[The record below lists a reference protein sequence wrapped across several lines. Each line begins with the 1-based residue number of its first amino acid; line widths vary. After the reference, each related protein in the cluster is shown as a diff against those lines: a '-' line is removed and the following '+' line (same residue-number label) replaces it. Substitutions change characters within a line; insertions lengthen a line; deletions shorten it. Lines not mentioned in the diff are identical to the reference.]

1 MNNKERRKGELFWK
15 TLNLFVNLTFLLLAI
30 TIMTILLKNDNYRAD
45 LLSYQVALTELRQDV
60 NKANQSNF
68 TYLEDK
74 ANRIA
79 ANQDSYQV
87 NMSRRIEILE
97 ARQQSL
103 EMRKRDNSR
112 TINNNSAVVNGEPA
126 RGLGGK
132 E

>member
-1 MNNKERRKGELFWK
+1 MFWK

-30 TIMTILLKNDNYRAD
+30 TIMTILLKNDDYRAD
-45 LLSYQVALTELRQDV
+45 LSNYQVALTELRYDV
-60 NKANQSNF
+60 NKVNQSNF

-87 NMSRRIEILE
+87 NMTRRVEVLE

-103 EMRKRDNSR
+103 ELRKRENSR
-112 TINNNSAVVNGEPA
+112 IINNNSAVVNGEHA
-126 RGLGGK
+126 GGLGSK
-132 E
+132 K

>member
-1 MNNKERRKGELFWK
+1 MERRKGELFWK

-45 LLSYQVALTELRQDV
+45 LSSYQVALTELRQDV

-87 NMSRRIEILE
+87 NMSRRIEVLE

-103 EMRKRDNSR
+103 ELRKRDNSR
-112 TINNNSAVVNGEPA
+112 IINNNSAVVNGEHV

>member
-1 MNNKERRKGELFWK
+1 MFWK